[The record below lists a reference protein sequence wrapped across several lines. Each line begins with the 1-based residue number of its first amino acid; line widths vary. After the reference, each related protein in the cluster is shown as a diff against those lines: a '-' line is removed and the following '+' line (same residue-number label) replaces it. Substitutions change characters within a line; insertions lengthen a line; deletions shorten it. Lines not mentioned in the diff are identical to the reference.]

1 MAHDTHG
8 AAVDH
13 AHHAGGEHPEL
24 PPVQDE
30 AADTPMWLPVTGLAL
45 LAVLTLFVLHRA
57 AQPAVEPPAEA
68 AAAEADAPAEAE
80 AAPAE

>member
-30 AADTPMWLPVTGLAL
+30 AADTPMWLPVTGLVL
-45 LAVLTLFVLHRA
+45 LALLTLFVLWRA
-57 AQPAVEPPAEA
+57 AQPAPEAPVEA
-68 AAAEADAPAEAE
+68 AVADAPAEVE

>member
-8 AAVDH
+8 AADH
-13 AHHAGGEHPEL
+13 AHHAGGDHPEL

-45 LAVLTLFVLHRA
+45 LTLLTLFVLYRA
-57 AQPAVEPPAEA
+57 AQPAPEAPAEA
-68 AAAEADAPAEAE
+68 AAVEAE
-80 AAPAE
+80 AAPEADVAPAE